1 MALTDT
7 LIKAK
12 THKDAEGK
20 VRVAPYKLYD
30 DKGLFLQVT
39 ANGGKWWRFKYKFNN
54 KEKLLSLGTYPEVP
68 LAGRWQDP
76 ETKKYWI
83 EGARDKRDK
92 ARELIAGDVDPSE
105 TRKAQ
110 KKTKDGNLA
119 NSFEVIAREW
129 LATKMQ
135 NKSEG
140 YQLNVLRRFEL
151 YLFDWIGNRPIS
163 EISAPEVL
171 AVIRRI
177 ESQNKVETAYRTLQA
192 TGQVFRYAVQTGRAM
207 HDVTSDLRGT
217 LTPSVTKHM
226 ASLTDP
232 QQVAELMRAIDGFTG
247 TLTVQT
253 ALRLAP
259 LVFVRPSELR
269 RAKWADIDLD
279 ATEWRYFVTK
289 TKTEHIVPLSTQA
302 IKHLKDIQ
310 PFSGQGEFVFQGG
323 HNPDKAMSEAAI
335 NAALRRMGYDTKTQ
349 ITGHGFRAMAR
360 TILHERLNIDPH
372 IIEHQLAHS
381 VPDALGSAYNRTKF
395 LDQRK
400 AMMQQWADYLDEI
413 KAGAKVFNLRKTAEV

>member
-12 THKDAEGK
+12 NHKDAVGK
-20 VRVAPYKLYD
+20 VKVAPYKLYD
-30 DKGLFLQVT
+30 EKGLFLQVT
-39 ANGGKWWRFKYKFNN
+39 ANGGKWWRFKYQFNG

-76 ETKKYWI
+76 DTKKIWI
-83 EGARDKRDK
+83 NGARDKRDK
-92 ARELIAGDVDPSE
+92 ARELIASDVDPSNI
-105 TRKAQ
+105 RKAQ

-135 NKSEG
+135 TKSEG
-140 YQLNVLRRFEL
+140 YQKNVLRRFEL
-151 YLFDWIGNRPIS
+151 YLFDWIGKRAIS
-163 EISAPEVL
+163 EINASEL
-171 AVIRRI
+171 LDVIRRI
-177 ESQNKVETAYRTLQA
+177 ENQNKVETAYRTLQA
-192 TGQVFRYAVQTGRAM
+192 TGQVFRYAVQTGRALR
-207 HDVTSDLRGT
+207 DITSDLRGA
-217 LTPSVTKHM
+217 LTPTVTKHM
-226 ASLTDP
+226 PSFTEP

-269 RAKWADIDLD
+269 KAKWADIDLE
-279 ATEWRYFVTK
+279 AGVWSYLVIK

-302 IKHLKDIQ
+302 IKHLKAIQ
-310 PFSGQGEFVFQGG
+310 PFSGYGEYVFQGG
-323 HNPDKAMSEAAI
+323 HNANKAMSEAAI
-335 NAALRRMGYDTKTQ
+335 NAALQRMGYNTKTE

-360 TILHERLNIDPH
+360 TILHERLNIDPY
-372 IIEHQLAHS
+372 IIEHQLAHR
-381 VPDALGSAYNRTKF
+381 VPDALGAAYNRTKF
-395 LDQRK
+395 IEQRK
-400 AMMQQWADYLDEI
+400 TMMQQWADYLDKL
-413 KAGAKVFNLRKTAEV
+413 KAGAKIINLMERV